1 VPEKKAPNPRDQHVG
16 SWMRMRRMMLGISQ
30 KKLGKGIGFTF
41 QQVQKYEKGVNRI
54 GASRLQQIA
63 QILQVPVDF
72 FFEGLPDAS
81 SMSKS
86 DVSSLANVNDFISSP
101 DGLKLVTAFTRI
113 ENANLRRRIVSLVQE
128 IAADPELGVAKSA

>member
-1 VPEKKAPNPRDQHVG
+1 
-16 SWMRMRRMMLGISQ
+16 
-30 KKLGKGIGFTF
+30 
-41 QQVQKYEKGVNRI
+41 
-54 GASRLQQIA
+54 
-63 QILQVPVDF
+63 VDF

-128 IAADPELGVAKSA
+128 IAADPELGVAKRA